1 MMDTKID
8 EITPSEWDLMRIVW
22 TKGSVQTGELIT
34 LLQRKRDWS
43 DSTIKTLLGRLVKK
57 GLLATTKDGRKFV
70 YHATVEET
78 TAMDETVSELF
89 AHLCAM
95 KKGTTLAHLL
105 EQTPL
110 TKSDIAHLQDILA
123 AKAQDAPETVPCDC
137 LPPDPALA
145 AKNQD
150 CEC

>member
-1 MMDTKID
+1 MDTKID

-22 TKGSVQTGELIT
+22 TKGKVQTSELIT

-70 YHATVEET
+70 YHATVEE
-78 TAMDETVSELF
+78 AEVMDETVTELF

-95 KKGTTLAHLL
+95 RKGATLADLI
-105 EQTPL
+105 QKTPL
-110 TKSDIAHLQDILA
+110 TAADISRLQGILA
-123 AKAQDAPETVPCDC
+123 EKAKTAPETVPCDC
-137 LPPDPALA
+137 LPPDPAASADDA
-145 AKNQD
+145 AD
-150 CEC
+150 CDC